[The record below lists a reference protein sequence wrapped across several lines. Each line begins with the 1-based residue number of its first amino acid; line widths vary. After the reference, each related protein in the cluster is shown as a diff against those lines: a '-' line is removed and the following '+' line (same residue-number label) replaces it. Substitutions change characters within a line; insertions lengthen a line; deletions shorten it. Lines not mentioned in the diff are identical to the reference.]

1 MARQREDASSKNL
14 SERSMCARLWRARH
28 WRRCLFGVAASVGLH
43 TTSVHAQVPGSSQTS
58 PVAVAEQPEPREAG
72 SNLSATELFWQGND
86 AFSGARYAEA
96 IDRYTRAY
104 ALSQEPALL
113 FNVAQSQRQLGD
125 CHAARDAYAKYRA
138 LEPNPPQA
146 AIQWAAEPD
155 NACTQSPG
163 SSSAPVGEPAAV
175 GTTPVQSPVLEAT
188 PQTTAKSESGLAA
201 PIGRE
206 PPRESN
212 TKTRR
217 IVAWSLIGAGAA
229 CAGVA
234 TWAAIAADRAQ
245 DDADRE
251 AQKLIGSD
259 TPWDAQ
265 GEALQQ
271 GADDKRAL
279 ALGFGI
285 GAGALVAA
293 GVVLHLIQPDAGE
306 HTTNRLA
313 GFNAS
318 LSPSLAALGYG
329 GAF

>member
-1 MARQREDASSKNL
+1 MNVARQREEATDEKL
-14 SERSMCARLWRARH
+14 IERIVRTRRWRGG
-28 WRRCLFGVAASVGLH
+28 LLGVVASVGLH
-43 TTSVHAQVPGSSQTS
+43 TTSVNAQVPGSSETS
-58 PVAVAEQPEPREAG
+58 PVAAAEETEARETG

-86 AFSGARYAEA
+86 AFSGARFAEA
-96 IDRYTRAY
+96 IDRYTRSY
-104 ALSQEPALL
+104 VLSHEPALL

-125 CHAARDAYAKYRA
+125 CQAARDAYAKYRQ
-138 LEPNPPQA
+138 LEPNPPRA

-155 NACTQSPG
+155 NTCTQSGG
-163 SSSAPVGEPAAV
+163 SSPVPVGEPVGPGPTPAQGAV
-175 GTTPVQSPVLEAT
+175 VDARPPTA
-188 PQTTAKSESGLAA
+188 TAKSEPS
-201 PIGRE
+201 PVVPSGRE
-206 PPRESN
+206 PLRESH
-212 TKTRR
+212 TGARP
-217 IVAWSLIGAGAA
+217 IVAWSLIGAGAV

-245 DDADRE
+245 GDADRE

-306 HTTNRLA
+306 HTANRLA